1 MAAHETLLSEIQ
13 RPADTDA
20 GEEPDEDLQADN
32 VTLGQKKMIQA
43 DSEPDWNITPDDF
56 ADEDLASL
64 IHGDGKTKVELLA
77 AMHMLKLQRLTSKL
91 GKTVRNEVSSMR
103 VKDDAA
109 FDVLHS
115 QIMAKELWFL
125 NRKIVPTL
133 RNNLL

>member
-1 MAAHETLLSEIQ
+1 
-13 RPADTDA
+13 
-20 GEEPDEDLQADN
+20 
-32 VTLGQKKMIQA
+32 MIQA